1 MSYLPSVVT
10 TLFLNCWEFSF
21 INCCFFSFLFLI
33 ALFFVSFFSLEN
45 FLISMNMLFLV
56 QLYPSTHPSHLLDMT
71 ATLNRDKASQ
81 KVWWMLNLTF
91 LETKKRG
98 LEELKLFLQR
108 KLRDDLETAMVSRS
122 ILGSGYANVG
132 KSRWPYYPL

>member
-21 INCCFFSFLFLI
+21 INRCFFSFLFLI

-108 KLRDDLETAMVSRS
+108 KLRDDLETAMVSRCN
-122 ILGSGYANVG
+122 LGSGYANVG
-132 KSRWPYYPL
+132 KSRWP